1 MFCMLFAAAFA
12 FGFWLLPNGAPAWQA
27 TLLLVGA
34 GFFIYGPQALVG
46 IVAANQATKE
56 AAAMAN
62 GFTGIMGY
70 ASTTVSGIGIAF
82 IAERFGWSA
91 ALCAIALFALV
102 GMALFLCAWSAKA
115 DGYARKS

>member
-1 MFCMLFAAAFA
+1 
-12 FGFWLLPNGAPAWQA
+12 
-27 TLLLVGA
+27 
-34 GFFIYGPQALVG
+34 
-46 IVAANQATKE
+46 
-56 AAAMAN
+56 
-62 GFTGIMGY
+62 MGY